1 MTWGRL
7 GENVLESIL
16 GVKELPILMP
26 SSRAAEL
33 IMWRSHQGFSGIL
46 HRSVGE
52 TIARSRQYAWIV
64 KPKDLAKRI
73 CYNCYECRKNKRLLQ
88 SQQMARLREESSS
101 ICPPWTFISLDYAG
115 PFIIRGEVNRRSRS
129 KCWIIV
135 YVCRST
141 KAVCLLPTA
150 SYDTEAF
157 LVRHEEFVARKGLP
171 KSIVSDR
178 GTNLVKS
185 GIIIAERNSPSSW
198 NWEEVIRRNAASNWE
213 FVPVGAQHRNGL
225 AEATVKVLKQSL
237 MHALPPGAV
246 LSFSELNTLCAK
258 ISFAVNS
265 RPLGVS
271 NMSHSNQQEDFLS
284 VVTPNQ
290 LLLGRTEEAAPPLDY
305 KEENGKFTRRLAY
318 VSAVYDT
325 WWSRWIR
332 QVLPTLVPIR
342 RWRKAKKNLSV
353 GDVVMVEYPNALK
366 DDYRVGRIT
375 QTHPDSSGLVRTVTV
390 EYRKRDVREDPM
402 VYKSKPLVKEEMSV
416 QRLVLLVP
424 IAEQN
429 LMS

>member
-1 MTWGRL
+1 
-7 GENVLESIL
+7 
-16 GVKELPILMP
+16 
-26 SSRAAEL
+26 
-33 IMWRSHQGFSGIL
+33 
-46 HRSVGE
+46 
-52 TIARSRQYAWIV
+52 
-64 KPKDLAKRI
+64 
-73 CYNCYECRKNKRLLQ
+73 
-88 SQQMARLREESSS
+88 
-101 ICPPWTFISLDYAG
+101 
-115 PFIIRGEVNRRSRS
+115 
-129 KCWIIV
+129 
-135 YVCRST
+135 
-141 KAVCLLPTA
+141 
-150 SYDTEAF
+150 
-157 LVRHEEFVARKGLP
+157 
-171 KSIVSDR
+171 
-178 GTNLVKS
+178 
-185 GIIIAERNSPSSW
+185 
-198 NWEEVIRRNAASNWE
+198 
-213 FVPVGAQHRNGL
+213 
-225 AEATVKVLKQSL
+225 

-305 KEENGKFTRRLAY
+305 KEEDGKFTRRLAY

-342 RWRKAKKNLSV
+342 RWRKAKKNLCV